1 MIIQRNQNAYLF
13 QTYRQCIR
21 VIVVLTMLFW
31 NSVSVFGTGTSDKVT
46 IYAISYAS
54 DRTLNQPYYR
64 VQQKKFFGRHQNE

>member
-31 NSVSVFGTGTSDKVT
+31 DSVSVFGTGTGDKVT
-46 IYAISYAS
+46 IYAISNAS
-54 DRTLNQPYYR
+54 DRMLKQPYYH
-64 VQQKKFFGRHQNE
+64 VQQRNLF